1 MTQDTDTALSPDV
14 LLEAR
19 ERARELIRCGFQ
31 EPDEIAESLVEVLDD
46 QGLTQEEAERIVA
59 PLWTE
64 RLAEQ
69 AHWPETTDVD
79 RLMDAFDLLEDQGI
93 VAAMDFTCCAGCG
106 YAEIGGEADEDSR
119 GFVFFHQQ
127 DTEAAAAGRGL
138 MLRYGAFS
146 TGEAPGGETD
156 GESDAE
162 SDAESEEAAGRRTA
176 EIGRTVV
183 AALEAVG
190 LPVEWNG
197 SPRTAIRVAPLE
209 WLNRLPE

>member
-1 MTQDTDTALSPDV
+1 MTQETALTPDV
-14 LLEAR
+14 LLEAQ

-69 AHWPETTDVD
+69 ADWPELTDVD
-79 RLMDAFDLLEDQGI
+79 RLEQAFDLLEDQGI

-106 YAEIGGEADEDSR
+106 YAEIGGEADEDSV

-127 DTEAAAAGRGL
+127 DTEAAAAGLGL
-138 MLRYGAFS
+138 MLRYGTFR
-146 TGEAPGGETD
+146 TGEEAD
-156 GESDAE
+156 GELDEE
-162 SDAESEEAAGRRTA
+162 SAAAAGRRTV
-176 EIGRTVV
+176 EVGRAVV
-183 AALEAVG
+183 TALELVD
-190 LPVEWNG
+190 LPVEWDG
-197 SPRTAIRVAPLE
+197 SPQKAIRVAPME

>member
-1 MTQDTDTALSPDV
+1 MTQETALTPDA
-14 LLEAR
+14 LREAQDL
-19 ERARELIRCGFQ
+19 ARELVRCGFQ

-59 PLWTE
+59 PLWNE

-69 AHWPETTDVD
+69 AGWPEVTDVD
-79 RLMDAFDLLEDQGI
+79 RLADAFDALEDQGI

-106 YAEIGGEADEDSR
+106 YAEIGGEAEEDSY

-138 MLRYGAFS
+138 MLRYGAFRS
-146 TGEAPGGETD
+146 D
-156 GESDAE
+156 DESAE
-162 SDAESEEAAGRRTA
+162 VSARRTTGV
-176 EIGRTVV
+176 GRSVV
-183 AALEAVG
+183 AALEAAG
-190 LPVEWNG
+190 LAAEWDG
-197 SPRTAIRVAPLE
+197 SPGTAIRVAPME

>member
-1 MTQDTDTALSPDV
+1 MTQDAGMTRDTALTSDV
-14 LLEAR
+14 LLEAQ
-19 ERARELIRCGFQ
+19 ERAGELIRCGFQ

-59 PLWTE
+59 PLWEE

-69 AHWPETTDVD
+69 AHWPEFTDVD
-79 RLMDAFDLLEDQGI
+79 RLERAFDLLEDQGI
-93 VAAMDFTCCAGCG
+93 VAAMDFTCCAACG

-138 MLRYGAFS
+138 MLRYGGFR
-146 TGEAPGGETD
+146 TGE
-156 GESDAE
+156 ESDGAE
-162 SDAESEEAAGRRTA
+162 SGGAESGGAAEQRTV
-176 EIGRTVV
+176 EIGRAVV
-183 AALEAVG
+183 AAVETVG
-190 LPVEWNG
+190 LPVEWDG
-197 SPRTAIRVAPLE
+197 SPHTAIRVAPLE

>member
-1 MTQDTDTALSPDV
+1 MTEETVPTPDV
-14 LLEAR
+14 LREAQD
-19 ERARELIRCGFQ
+19 RARELIRCGFQ
-31 EPDEIAESLVEVLDD
+31 EPDEMAESLVEHLDD
-46 QGLTQEEAERIVA
+46 QGLTQEEAERILA

-69 AHWPETTDVD
+69 TAWPETTDVD
-79 RLMDAFDLLEDQGI
+79 RLADAFDALEDRGI

-106 YAEIGGEADEDSR
+106 YAEIGGEAGTDSV

-138 MLRYGAFS
+138 MLRYGGFRA
-146 TGEAPGGETD
+146 GEET
-156 GESDAE
+156 AE
-162 SDAESEEAAGRRTA
+162 VSERRTV
-176 EIGRTVV
+176 EVGRAVV

-190 LPVEWNG
+190 LPAEWDG
-197 SPRTAIRVAPLE
+197 SPHTAIRVAPME

>member
-1 MTQDTDTALSPDV
+1 MTQDTALTPDV
-14 LLEAR
+14 LLEAQ

-69 AHWPETTDVD
+69 ADWPETTDVD
-79 RLMDAFDLLEDQGI
+79 RLEDAFDLLEEQGI

-138 MLRYGAFS
+138 MLRYGTFR
-146 TGEAPGGETD
+146 TGEKSGE
-156 GESDAE
+156 
-162 SDAESEEAAGRRTA
+162 ESEEAAGRRTT
-176 EIGRTVV
+176 EVGRAVV
-183 AALEAVG
+183 AALELVG

>member
-1 MTQDTDTALSPDV
+1 MTQETALTPDV
-14 LLEAR
+14 LLEAQ

-69 AHWPETTDVD
+69 ADWPEFTDVD
-79 RLMDAFDLLEDQGI
+79 RLEEAFDLLEDQGI

-106 YAEIGGEADEDSR
+106 YAEIGGEAEEDSR

-127 DTEAAAAGRGL
+127 DTEAAVAGRGL
-138 MLRYGAFS
+138 MLRYGGFR
-146 TGEAPGGETD
+146 TGE
-156 GESDAE
+156 
-162 SDAESEEAAGRRTA
+162 ESEEVSERRTV
-176 EIGRTVV
+176 EIGRAVV
-183 AALEAVG
+183 AAVETVG
-190 LPVEWNG
+190 LPVEWDG
-197 SPRTAIRVAPLE
+197 SPHTAIRVAPLE

>member
-1 MTQDTDTALSPDV
+1 MTEETVLTPDV
-14 LLEAR
+14 LRDAQ

-31 EPDEIAESLVEVLDD
+31 EPDEIAESLVDDLDD

-69 AHWPETTDVD
+69 AAWPETTEVD
-79 RLMDAFDLLEDQGI
+79 RLADAFDALEDQGI

-106 YAEIGGEADEDSR
+106 YAEIGGEAAADSV

-138 MLRYGAFS
+138 MLRYGGFRAEEES
-146 TGEAPGGETD
+146 TA
-156 GESDAE
+156 A
-162 SDAESEEAAGRRTA
+162 SECRTLEVGRA
-176 EIGRTVV
+176 VV

-190 LPVEWNG
+190 LPVEWDG
-197 SPRTAIRVAPLE
+197 SPHTAIRVAPLE

>member
-1 MTQDTDTALSPDV
+1 MTQETALTPDV
-14 LLEAR
+14 LREAQ

-46 QGLTQEEAERIVA
+46 QGLTEEEAERIVA
-59 PLWTE
+59 PLWSE

-69 AHWPETTDVD
+69 AAWPEVTDVD
-79 RLMDAFDLLEDQGI
+79 RLADAFDALEDQGI

-106 YAEIGGEADEDSR
+106 YAEIGGEAEAGSS

-127 DTEAAAAGRGL
+127 DTESAAAGRGL
-138 MLRYGAFS
+138 MLRYGVFH
-146 TGEAPGGETD
+146 TEGEPVEV
-156 GESDAE
+156 AE
-162 SDAESEEAAGRRTA
+162 RRTA
-176 EIGRTVV
+176 GIGRTVV
-183 AALEAVG
+183 AALEAAG
-190 LPVEWNG
+190 LPAEWDG

>member
-1 MTQDTDTALSPDV
+1 MTQDTALTPDV
-14 LLEAR
+14 LLEAQ

-69 AHWPETTDVD
+69 AEWPETTDVD
-79 RLMDAFDLLEDQGI
+79 RLVDAFDLLEDQAI

-106 YAEIGGEADEDSR
+106 YAEIGGEADEDSY

-138 MLRYGAFS
+138 MLRYGGFR
-146 TGEAPGGETD
+146 TGEEPGEV
-156 GESDAE
+156 
-162 SDAESEEAAGRRTA
+162 SERRTV
-176 EIGRTVV
+176 EVGRAVV

-190 LPVEWNG
+190 LPVEWDG
-197 SPRTAIRVAPLE
+197 SPHTAIRVAPME

>member
-1 MTQDTDTALSPDV
+1 MTEETVLTPDV
-14 LLEAR
+14 LREVQ
-19 ERARELIRCGFQ
+19 ERASELIRCGFQ
-31 EPDEIAESLVEVLDD
+31 EPDEIAESLVEDLDD

-59 PLWTE
+59 PLWAA

-69 AHWPETTDVD
+69 AAWPETTDVD
-79 RLMDAFDLLEDQGI
+79 RLADAFDALEDQGI

-106 YAEIGGEADEDSR
+106 YAEIGGEAGEGSV

-138 MLRYGAFS
+138 MLRYGGFRA
-146 TGEAPGGETD
+146 GEETT
-156 GESDAE
+156 EV
-162 SDAESEEAAGRRTA
+162 SERRTA
-176 EIGRTVV
+176 EVGRTVV

-190 LPVEWNG
+190 LTAEWDG
-197 SPRTAIRVAPLE
+197 SPHTAIRVAPLE

>member
-14 LLEAR
+14 LLEAQ

-59 PLWTE
+59 PLWAE

-69 AHWPETTDVD
+69 ADWPETTDVD
-79 RLMDAFDLLEDQGI
+79 RLVDAFDLLEDQGI

-138 MLRYGAFS
+138 MLRYGTFRTAEEPS
-146 TGEAPGGETD
+146 GGPGE
-156 GESDAE
+156 ESDDEAE
-162 SDAESEEAAGRRTA
+162 EDAGRRTA
-176 EIGRTVV
+176 EVGRAVV

>member
-1 MTQDTDTALSPDV
+1 MTQETALTPDV

-19 ERARELIRCGFQ
+19 ERARALIRCGFQ

-69 AHWPETTDVD
+69 AEWPETTDVD
-79 RLMDAFDLLEDQGI
+79 RLEEAFDALEEQGI

-106 YAEIGGEADEDSR
+106 YAEIGDEADEDSR

-138 MLRYGAFS
+138 MLRYGGFHA
-146 TGEAPGGETD
+146 GDEPKEV
-156 GESDAE
+156 
-162 SDAESEEAAGRRTA
+162 SERRTV
-176 EIGRTVV
+176 EVGRAVV
-183 AALEAVG
+183 AALEGVR
-190 LPVEWNG
+190 LPVEWDG
-197 SPRTAIRVAPLE
+197 SPHTAIRVAPLE

>member
-1 MTQDTDTALSPDV
+1 MTQETALTPDV

-69 AHWPETTDVD
+69 AEWPQTTDVD
-79 RLMDAFDLLEDQGI
+79 RLEEAFDALEEQGI

-106 YAEIGGEADEDSR
+106 YAEIGDEADEDSY

-138 MLRYGAFS
+138 MLRYGGFRA
-146 TGEAPGGETD
+146 GEEPGEV
-156 GESDAE
+156 
-162 SDAESEEAAGRRTA
+162 SERRTV
-176 EIGRTVV
+176 EVGRAVV

-190 LPVEWNG
+190 LPVEWDG
-197 SPRTAIRVAPLE
+197 SPHTAIRVAPLE

>member
-1 MTQDTDTALSPDV
+1 MTQDTALTPDV
-14 LLEAR
+14 LLEAQ

-59 PLWTE
+59 PLWAE

-69 AHWPETTDVD
+69 ADWPATTDVD
-79 RLMDAFDLLEDQGI
+79 RLVDAFDLLEDQGI

-138 MLRYGAFS
+138 MLRYGTFRTEEGS
-146 TGEAPGGETD
+146 DDGSGE
-156 GESDAE
+156 
-162 SDAESEEAAGRRTA
+162 ESEEAARRTA
-176 EIGRTVV
+176 EIGRAVV

>member
-1 MTQDTDTALSPDV
+1 MTQDTALTPDV
-14 LLEAR
+14 LLEAQ

-69 AHWPETTDVD
+69 AGWPELTDVD
-79 RLMDAFDLLEDQGI
+79 RLGSAFDLLEDQGI
-93 VAAMDFTCCAGCG
+93 VAAMDFTCCSGCG

-138 MLRYGAFS
+138 MLRYGGFR
-146 TGEAPGGETD
+146 TGE
-156 GESDAE
+156 ESDE
-162 SDAESEEAAGRRTA
+162 VSERRTV
-176 EIGRTVV
+176 EIGRAVV
-183 AALEAVG
+183 AALEMVG
-190 LPVEWNG
+190 LPVEWDG
-197 SPRTAIRVAPLE
+197 SPHTAIRVAPLE

>member
-1 MTQDTDTALSPDV
+1 MTQDAGMAQDTALTPDV
-14 LLEAR
+14 LLEAQ

-59 PLWTE
+59 PLWEE

-69 AHWPETTDVD
+69 AHWPELTDVD
-79 RLMDAFDLLEDQGI
+79 RLAQAFDLLEDQGI
-93 VAAMDFTCCAGCG
+93 VAAMDFTCCAACG
-106 YAEIGGEADEDSR
+106 YAEIGGEAEEDSR

-138 MLRYGAFS
+138 MLRYGGFH
-146 TGEAPGGETD
+146 TGEEPD
-156 GESDAE
+156 GAAE
-162 SDAESEEAAGRRTA
+162 QRTV
-176 EIGRTVV
+176 EIGRAVV
-183 AALEAVG
+183 AAVEAVG
-190 LPVEWNG
+190 LPVEWDG
-197 SPRTAIRVAPLE
+197 SPHTAIRVAPLE

>member
-1 MTQDTDTALSPDV
+1 MTQETALTPDV

-19 ERARELIRCGFQ
+19 DRARELIRCGFQ

-69 AHWPETTDVD
+69 AAWPETTDVD
-79 RLMDAFDLLEDQGI
+79 RLEEAFDALEEQGI

-106 YAEIGGEADEDSR
+106 YAEIGDEADEDSH

-138 MLRYGAFS
+138 MLRYGAFH
-146 TGEAPGGETD
+146 TGDEPNEV
-156 GESDAE
+156 
-162 SDAESEEAAGRRTA
+162 SERRTV
-176 EIGRTVV
+176 EVGRAVV
-183 AALEAVG
+183 AALETVG
-190 LPVEWNG
+190 LPVEWDG
-197 SPRTAIRVAPLE
+197 SPHAAIRVAPLE

>member
-1 MTQDTDTALSPDV
+1 MTEETALTTPDV
-14 LLEAR
+14 LREAQ

-31 EPDEIAESLVEVLDD
+31 EPAEIAESLVDVLDD
-46 QGLTQEEAERIVA
+46 QGLTHEEAERIVA
-59 PLWTE
+59 PLWTA

-69 AHWPETTDVD
+69 AGWPRTTDVD
-79 RLMDAFDLLEDQGI
+79 RLADAFDALEDEGI

-106 YAEIGGEADEDSR
+106 YAEIGGEAAEDSV

-138 MLRYGAFS
+138 MLRYGGFR
-146 TGEAPGGETD
+146 TG
-156 GESDAE
+156 
-162 SDAESEEAAGRRTA
+162 EEAAEVSERRTV
-176 EIGRTVV
+176 EVGRAVV

-190 LPVEWNG
+190 LPAEWDG
-197 SPRTAIRVAPLE
+197 SPHTAIRVAPLE

>member
-1 MTQDTDTALSPDV
+1 MTQDTALTPDV
-14 LLEAR
+14 LLEAQ

-59 PLWTE
+59 PLWEE

-69 AHWPETTDVD
+69 AHWPEFTDVD
-79 RLMDAFDLLEDQGI
+79 RLGDAFDLLEDQGI

-138 MLRYGAFS
+138 MLRYGGFR
-146 TGEAPGGETD
+146 TGE
-156 GESDAE
+156 ESDA
-162 SDAESEEAAGRRTA
+162 ANEAAERRTV
-176 EIGRTVV
+176 EIGWAVV
-183 AALEAVG
+183 AAVESVG
-190 LPVEWNG
+190 LPVEWDG
-197 SPRTAIRVAPLE
+197 SPHTAIRVAPLE